1 MCDVP
6 LTNPRS
12 KWGRTGF
19 PLTRLPFQTHGER
32 VFPQADGVCPPTG
45 AVAGPRV
52 LAAIPTL
59 SRHR

>member
-1 MCDVP
+1 MCDEP

-12 KWGRTGF
+12 GGGLASRSLDSGF
-19 PLTRLPFQTHGER
+19 KPTER
-32 VFPQADGVCPPTG
+32 VFPRADGACPPAG
-45 AVAGPRV
+45 AALGPRV